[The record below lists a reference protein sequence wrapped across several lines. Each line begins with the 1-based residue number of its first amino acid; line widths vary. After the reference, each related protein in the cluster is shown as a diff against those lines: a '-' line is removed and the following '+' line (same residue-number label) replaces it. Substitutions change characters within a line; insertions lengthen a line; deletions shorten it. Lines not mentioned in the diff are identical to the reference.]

1 MLLIHHTF
9 FASQLC
15 TGINSK
21 GSIRHN
27 LFAFSQTIRDDI
39 AIG

>member
-15 TGINSK
+15 TGINSE